1 MTPPLEP
8 GAKARIAPA
17 GLIFLAVTSV
27 SWGLNWPVMK
37 HLLTEW
43 PPLSARGLAGLA
55 GGGLLAL
62 LAVGRGQGLG
72 VPSGQWPRLL
82 VSAFL
87 NVTVWM
93 ILMGLALVRLP
104 ASEATVL
111 AYTMPIWTTLMAW
124 PILGERM
131 TLKRVLALLMAF
143 AGIIALMAADGFA
156 ASVAK
161 LPGVI
166 MILAGAVAFGL
177 GTVVAKGLP
186 RSLPILSSSSLQLC
200 IGSVP
205 VALAGLLFEHPRFE
219 VLTGAGWA
227 MLAYMAV
234 IAFCIAYFCW
244 FAALERLPASV
255 AAIGTMVVPVIGVI
269 TSAVALHEPLGIGQI
284 AALLFTLAGVV
295 LATRS

>member
-17 GLIFLAVTSV
+17 GLMLLAVTSV
-27 SWGLNWPVMK
+27 SWGLNWPIMK

-62 LAVGRGQGLG
+62 LAVGRGQSLR
-72 VPSGQWPRLL
+72 VPPRQWPRLL
-82 VSAFL
+82 LSAFL

-143 AGIIALMAADGFA
+143 AGIIALMGGDGFA
-156 ASVAK
+156 ASTAK
-161 LPGVI
+161 VPGVI
-166 MILAGAVAFGL
+166 MI
-177 GTVVAKGLP
+177 
-186 RSLPILSSSSLQLC
+186 
-200 IGSVP
+200 
-205 VALAGLLFEHPRFE
+205 
-219 VLTGAGWA
+219 
-227 MLAYMAV
+227 
-234 IAFCIAYFCW
+234 
-244 FAALERLPASV
+244 
-255 AAIGTMVVPVIGVI
+255 
-269 TSAVALHEPLGIGQI
+269 
-284 AALLFTLAGVV
+284 LAGVV